1 MKLRTLSKLAETRK
15 ELDSLKKGLHKTLDG
30 VVFTC
35 IPDLVVLYGDMAKTA
50 RATGWSEL
58 TIAKYYDDRETK
70 RHIVVN
76 GVLMTARK
84 PINRY

>member
-15 ELDSLKKGLHKTLDG
+15 ELDTLKKGLHKTLDG

-35 IPDLVVLYGDMAKTA
+35 IPDLIVLHGNMAETA

-58 TIAKYYDDRETK
+58 TIAKYRDDHETK

-76 GVLMTARK
+76 GVLMTARTPVK
-84 PINRY
+84 LY